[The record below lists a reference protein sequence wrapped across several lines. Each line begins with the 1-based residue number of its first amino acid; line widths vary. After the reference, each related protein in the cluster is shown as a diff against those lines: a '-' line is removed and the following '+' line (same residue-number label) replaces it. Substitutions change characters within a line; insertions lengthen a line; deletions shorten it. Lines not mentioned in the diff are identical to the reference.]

1 MADHFRGV
9 ETIYIQPGDT
19 SVPYGF
25 QLTIAT
31 ATTKNDGALPYGSS
45 LHTFTVSAHQ
55 ANNSLVGTS
64 DLIISSSVNGNIMD
78 IKLGYSTALN
88 SGLHHLEFIVT
99 GSISG
104 STGSVFKKEF
114 DFNRVWVKDR

>member
-19 SVPYGF
+19 SVPYSF

-31 ATTKNDGALPYGSS
+31 ASTKNDGALPYGSS
-45 LHTFTVSAHQ
+45 LHKFTASVHQ
-55 ANNSLVGTS
+55 ANNSSVGTS
-64 DLIISSSVNGNIMD
+64 DIIVSSSVNINRMD
-78 IKLGYSTALN
+78 VKLGYSTSLN

-99 GSISG
+99 GSING
-104 STGSVFKKEF
+104 STASVFKKEF
-114 DFNRVWVKDR
+114 DFNRLWVKDK